1 MKHSRPDITV
11 VHKDTQEWTV
21 IDIDV
26 PADQNILTTQEE
38 KYQNLAL
45 EINRI
50 LRAKRATVLPIV
62 TGALRTISGYT
73 KAGNGRLSLPDIFG
87 SARLSAVL
95 GTAHILRKVSCVYAA
110 GLLLRI
116 PRKRTGEDH
125 TIIIIIITIIITR
138 RRRRRRRR
146 RRIASFF

>member
-11 VHKDTQEWTV
+11 VHKDTQEWTI

-26 PADQNILTTQEE
+26 PADQNILTTQKE

-50 LRAKRATVLPIV
+50 LRAKRVTVLPVV

-73 KAGNGRLSLPDIFG
+73 KAGNGRLSLPNIFG

-95 GTAHILRKVSCVYAA
+95 GTAHILRKVSCV
-110 GLLLRI
+110 
-116 PRKRTGEDH
+116 
-125 TIIIIIITIIITR
+125 
-138 RRRRRRRR
+138 
-146 RRIASFF
+146 

>member
-11 VHKDTQEWTV
+11 VHKDTQEWTI

-50 LRAKRATVLPIV
+50 LRAKRVTVLPIV

-73 KAGNGRLSLPDIFG
+73 KAGNGRLSLPNIFG

-95 GTAHILRKVSCVYAA
+95 GTAHILRKVSCV
-110 GLLLRI
+110 
-116 PRKRTGEDH
+116 
-125 TIIIIIITIIITR
+125 
-138 RRRRRRRR
+138 
-146 RRIASFF
+146 

>member
-1 MKHSRPDITV
+1 M
-11 VHKDTQEWTV
+11 
-21 IDIDV
+21 
-26 PADQNILTTQEE
+26 
-38 KYQNLAL
+38 
-45 EINRI
+45 
-50 LRAKRATVLPIV
+50 TVLPIV

-125 TIIIIIITIIITR
+125 TIIIILIIIIIIIILIIIITIKIR
-138 RRRRRRRR
+138 RRRRRTAFLF
-146 RRIASFF
+146 RIELS

>member
-11 VHKDTQEWTV
+11 VHKDTQEWTI

-50 LRAKRATVLPIV
+50 LRAKRVTVLPIV

-95 GTAHILRKVSCVYAA
+95 GTAHILRKVSRV
-110 GLLLRI
+110 
-116 PRKRTGEDH
+116 
-125 TIIIIIITIIITR
+125 
-138 RRRRRRRR
+138 
-146 RRIASFF
+146 

>member
-11 VHKDTQEWTV
+11 VHKDTQEWTI

-26 PADQNILTTQEE
+26 PADQNILTTQKE

-50 LRAKRATVLPIV
+50 LRAKRVTVLPVV

-95 GTAHILRKVSCVYAA
+95 GTAHILRKVSCV
-110 GLLLRI
+110 
-116 PRKRTGEDH
+116 
-125 TIIIIIITIIITR
+125 
-138 RRRRRRRR
+138 
-146 RRIASFF
+146 